1 MHHLSNKLL
10 MAKACD
16 LLAFLLLH
24 AVESPC
30 HALCSAALVMLASS
44 QQQISQQISQQAIR
58 IQHNVAAAAP
68 TVMHHRSIKAA
79 QSVVKLVD
87 RLAFPSIL
95 LFVCGN
101 VAANDFYD
109 VAGGAVAHQLRPQ
122 AQYPAQPAAGLQS
135 HALHPA
141 SHAMVAAPSAQ
152 HHSSY
157 QYPQAYAHPQMGRS
171 GTHAGQMGAM
181 DSVQDTA
188 WLQVQ
193 AALTDPSKAS
203 LDMPAQQISAALQQ
217 GSRPQAEASQGVGA
231 AGAIA
236 SAGAG
241 LLGVAPAAVSS
252 GQQHTSGVL
261 SAAGGSA
268 SGEGTPAG
276 R

>member
-24 AVESPC
+24 AVESPR

-44 QQQISQQISQQAIR
+44 QQQISQQAIR

-109 VAGGAVAHQLRPQ
+109 VAGGAVAHQLQPQ

-157 QYPQAYAHPQMGRS
+157 QYPQAYAHPQMGSS

-188 WLQVQ
+188 LLQVQ

-203 LDMPAQQISAALQQ
+203 LNMPAQQ